1 VSAAAVTR
9 TCPAGAPGCTLA
21 CLFGRQG
28 CAAVEPVRYVV
39 ETSTV
44 SFGQRVTLVLEQ
56 GTVGSV
62 ERAHVHAARH
72 PVITGWTTP
81 AARILEGVPA

>member
-1 VSAAAVTR
+1 MSAAAVTR

-28 CAAVEPVRYVV
+28 CAPVEPVTVSYVV

-44 SFGQRVTLVLEQ
+44 SFGQRVTVILER
-56 GTVGSV
+56 GITARDRV
-62 ERAHVHAARH
+62 ERAALKH
-72 PVITGWTTP
+72 PVLTGWTTP
-81 AARILEGVPA
+81 AARILEGVS